1 MHMNRDTSE
10 TRVKAIRRAVTFAV
24 MISLFALA
32 GCGGG
37 GRSNDVAPSEAGREI
52 TMASGDNW
60 FDPNELEVSVGE
72 TITIVV
78 SNDGVLTHNI
88 SIDEFGVRKDYRPG
102 ETARVT
108 FTPDRAGEYVFYCDE
123 PGHKEA
129 GMVGVLKVK

>member
-1 MHMNRDTSE
+1 MMRH
-10 TRVKAIRRAVTFAV
+10 TRAIGRGALFATL
-24 MISLFALA
+24 ISLLFLA

-37 GRSNDVAPSEAGREI
+37 GNSTDNAQQSAGREI

-60 FDPNELEVSVGE
+60 FDPNELELSVGE
-72 TITIVV
+72 TVTIIV

-108 FTPDRAGEYVFYCDE
+108 FTPDRAGEFVFYCDE
-123 PGHKEA
+123 PGHREA
-129 GMVGVLKVK
+129 GMVGVLTVR